1 MELKN
6 FTIKNLID
14 YRRKSIRSR
23 ETFIKGF
30 QKFKVSAESGGD
42 YWISAVSAISRAFK
56 TTNKQEITDKINVL
70 LSDVENA
77 IYSRTKLM
85 YQRNLH
91 ILHTLEDFD
100 FNSLKPSFE
109 VKFLKKPKILQIVE
123 ILDLP
128 LKIAPTH
135 VFTYEENGTTFIGGL
150 WIACKLEG
158 YTNSELATFTEALY
172 KYLEKNY
179 SNEYVIDKRYCSSLD
194 AFTGNVVNYEE
205 IEDGSTVSIFD
216 STIPMIKDAI

>member
-1 MELKN
+1 MQLKN

-14 YRRKSIRSR
+14 YRRKSIKSR

-30 QKFKVSAESGGD
+30 QKFKVNAESGGD

-56 TTNKQEITDKINVL
+56 ATNNQEITDKINVL

-85 YQRNLH
+85 YQRNLQ
-91 ILHTLEDFD
+91 ILNTLEDFE
-100 FNSLKPSFE
+100 FSNLKPPCE
-109 VKFLKKPKILQIVE
+109 IKFLKKPKILQIVE
-123 ILDLP
+123 ILNLP
-128 LKIAPTH
+128 LKITPTH
-135 VFTYEENGTTFIGGL
+135 IFTYVENGTTFIGGL
-150 WIACKLEG
+150 WIACKLDG

-205 IEDGSTVSIFD
+205 IEDGSTESIFD
-216 STIPMIKDAI
+216 STIPMIKDSI